1 MIIDRDGD
9 TSSQSLKKSA
19 RQVAT
24 PALYAAA
31 EGRTDNSHWNV
42 ALVTILHDTLKFG
55 RQAVGAESRRE
66 VSRGQRCVAT
76 QFEGAGTTVA
86 RRAKHGGA
94 RAT

>member
-24 PALYAAA
+24 PVLYAAA